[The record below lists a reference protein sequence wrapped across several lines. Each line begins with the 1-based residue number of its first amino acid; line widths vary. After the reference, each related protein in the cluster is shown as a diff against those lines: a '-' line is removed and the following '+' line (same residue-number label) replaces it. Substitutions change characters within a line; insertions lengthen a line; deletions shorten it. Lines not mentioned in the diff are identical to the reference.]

1 MKKRIE
7 FRQSVRLLMICI
19 YCSCSVVALNAQKV
33 YSAFWTGAD
42 VKYKLAKKWEI
53 SLEEQLRIV
62 GSPYFFDQLLTE
74 VGIEYK
80 LSKYLRPSISYRKT
94 FENGNY
100 WNDRLDLNVV
110 FRLKLGN
117 WKIQDRVK
125 FQTEFGRTSPDL
137 YIWRNKVKID
147 YRIKKKIIPYAFFE
161 SFYAFEPETQRIYKI
176 RTGGGINLGIK
187 KKNTVKLFSFFQT
200 GEIYSIVA
208 GLSYSR
214 EL

>member
-19 YCSCSVVALNAQKV
+19 YCSCSVFALNAQRV
-33 YSAFWTGAD
+33 DHAFWTGVD
-42 VKYKLAKKWEI
+42 VKYELAKKWEFSI
-53 SLEEQLRIV
+53 EEQLRIV
-62 GSPYFFDQLLTE
+62 GRPYYFDELLTE

-94 FENGNY
+94 FENGKY
-100 WNDRLDLNVV
+100 WNDRMDFNIV
-110 FRLKLGN
+110 FRLKLGK
-117 WKIQDRVK
+117 WKFQDRMK
-125 FQTEFGRTSPDL
+125 FQTDFGRTSTDL
-137 YIWRNKVKID
+137 YKWRNKVKID
-147 YRIKKKIIPYAFFE
+147 YRIKKRVIPYTFFE
-161 SFYAFEPETQRIYKI
+161 SFYAFEPEVQRIYKI

-200 GEIYSIVA
+200 GDIYSVVA